1 MPGRGVKAAKPQS
14 FAGLGLRTSKRYDS
28 YMSSTAPEPP
38 APPATQLTLPCT
50 GCVIDVKQ
58 GLALGRDR
66 AELPD
71 PLPGTVMVNGM
82 LLCDVRHQLN
92 VGAPPPAL
100 LIAGADA
107 LPNRMLA

>member
-1 MPGRGVKAAKPQS
+1 MNDAV
-14 FAGLGLRTSKRYDS
+14 TRYHPN
-28 YMSSTAPEPP
+28 MSSTAPEPAASP
-38 APPATQLTLPCT
+38 AALLCT

-66 AELPD
+66 SELPD

-92 VGAPPPAL
+92 VGAPPPSL

-107 LPNRMLA
+107 LPNGGRT

>member
-1 MPGRGVKAAKPQS
+1 MKGPVA
-14 FAGLGLRTSKRYDS
+14 RYHPN
-28 YMSSTAPEPP
+28 MSSTAPEPAAAP
-38 APPATQLTLPCT
+38 AWQLMLPCT
-50 GCVIDVKQ
+50 GCVVDVKQ

-66 AELPD
+66 SELPD

-92 VGAPPPAL
+92 VGTPPPSL

-107 LPNRMLA
+107 LPIGGRT